1 MAATRTK
8 SIRRGQLVLSA
19 QAAAS
24 FSAPL
29 FRISTPLRS
38 SKTISARLQGPIAIW
53 VSGWT
58 SNAREMSRW
67 AASQFPDPQTRS
79 SSFGIMRT
87 ATVKPCAQTTI
98 TLTAALNSTRPQR
111 KQSRF
116 TGISR
121 SICLVSRPPGR
132 RPGSRPE
139 LMQRPCPPG
148 AEVRGRRLPARP
160 RTSAARP
167 LRPIRRT
174 VSVRRSAR
182 LLAGTAPIA
191 AGRRR
196 KDHDR
201 PRARLPPAGSDR
213 HRGIDESGYAHRM
226 GEGPAGAL
234 AVGLARSEYLP
245 TISAMALG
253 GYHRT
258 WLQVPADRRRATSAG
273 GLRGAPRRSVTPE
286 IADEHGYIRAGKIG
300 VFNEVEHRLALQRTL
315 REGGTGRGVSLV
327 TAA

>member
-1 MAATRTK
+1 MAATQTK

-19 QAAAS
+19 QATAS

-29 FRISTPLRS
+29 FRISTPLPS
-38 SKTISARLQGPIAIW
+38 SKTISARLQGPTAIW
-53 VSGWT
+53 VCGWT

-79 SSFGIMRT
+79 SSFGIMGT

-148 AEVRGRRLPARP
+148 GFRFRLEATPGALESTDFDP
-160 RTSAARP
+160 SCSA
-167 LRPIRRT
+167 IRQQ
-174 VSVRRSAR
+174 AKH
-182 LLAGTAPIA
+182 
-191 AGRRR
+191 RRR
-196 KDHDR
+196 RCYRTKDSSGASQIVLARGGPVDWASAVH
-201 PRARLPPAGSDR
+201 PRGSFDQGACAAALYQSAGSSNEFRLWHD
-213 HRGIDESGYAHRM
+213 GCWVD
-226 GEGPAGAL
+226 PK
-234 AVGLARSEYLP
+234 
-245 TISAMALG
+245 G
-253 GYHRT
+253 G
-258 WLQVPADRRRATSAG
+258 
-273 GLRGAPRRSVTPE
+273 
-286 IADEHGYIRAGKIG
+286 
-300 VFNEVEHRLALQRTL
+300 
-315 REGGTGRGVSLV
+315 
-327 TAA
+327 